1 MQEMKRPDHPYQT
14 SPARCERYKLYGT
27 NCVVKRGPK
36 SEPVYVVRLP
46 VTSGREDQTLDIKLK
61 LVYSQPIRRQDLPHY
76 FVFWQPEGER
86 GGEGRG
92 GGGQK
97 KWAHSPPRISTSVAV
112 GIRDA
117 FIAV

>member
-61 LVYSQPIRRQDLPHY
+61 LVYSQPIRRQDLPLY
-76 FVFWQPEGER
+76 FLFGKRE
-86 GGEGRG
+86 EGRDG
-92 GGGQK
+92 VEAARRNGHTHRHESRQ
-97 KWAHSPPRISTSVAV
+97 V
-112 GIRDA
+112 
-117 FIAV
+117 